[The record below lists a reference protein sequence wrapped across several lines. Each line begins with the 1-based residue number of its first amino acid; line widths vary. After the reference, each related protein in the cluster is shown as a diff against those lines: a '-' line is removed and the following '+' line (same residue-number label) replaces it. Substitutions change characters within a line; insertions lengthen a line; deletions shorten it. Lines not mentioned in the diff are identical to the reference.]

1 MSSRL
6 LEDARD
12 ILDSLLQISQNTALH
27 QRITDAYVNVSRGL
41 EELKKELANKDN
53 LWQQQLIYE
62 ALKPTW
68 APHADVQAILASE
81 NSKGRLLSIR
91 ALQGFESFELVNGD
105 FEAFTIPIS
114 VIIGPANEADK
125 SITLNGIQITDEGR
139 RVAFGPDDRFY
150 AVDVAQLLE
159 AVPKS

>member
-1 MSSRL
+1 MSNQL

-12 ILDSLLQISQNTALH
+12 ILDSLLQVSQNTALH

-41 EELKKELANKDN
+41 DEAKKEMGQRDN

-68 APHADVQAILASE
+68 APFADVQAILASDE
-81 NSKGRLLSIR
+81 PRGRLLSIR
-91 ALQGFESFELVNGD
+91 ALQGFESFELINGA

-114 VIIGPANEADK
+114 AITNPANEADK
-125 SITLNGIQITDEGR
+125 SITLNGIQITDEGKQIS
-139 RVAFGPDDRFY
+139 FGPDDRFY
-150 AVDVAQLLE
+150 STTAAQLLE
-159 AVPKS
+159 LGQS